1 MKIGLLVLLLA
12 IGKEEAESNED
23 VLLFVRRTERMT
35 RQTEASGE
43 ISNESGVVR
52 VGKWDNE
59 RTDGIG
65 TVAVVGTVDGS
76 VEGC

>member
-1 MKIGLLVLLLA
+1 MEIGLLVLLLA

-23 VLLFVRRTERMT
+23 VLLFVRRTERKT

-52 VGKWDNE
+52 VGKRDNE

-65 TVAVVGTVDGS
+65 TVVVVGTVDGP